1 MAIANNMKTKHTN
14 GPWKVADKKIR
25 TLTGGELIQ
34 VMKTEFKLTSQAH
47 GPSVPRDVSS
57 EIADVYLHTENA
69 HANARLIA
77 AAPEL
82 LTAVQQLVATLH
94 STYDVFEDLRKTGDS
109 VGINP
114 LDNHVVQDIADQA
127 ADALEQATG
136 VKP

>member
-1 MAIANNMKTKHTN
+1 MAIANNMKTKHIN
-14 GPWKVADKKIR
+14 GPWEVTDEKYRLRVATDAYEQYSRKPKGI
-25 TLTGGELIQ
+25 
-34 VMKTEFKLTSQAH
+34 
-47 GPSVPRDVSS
+47 
-57 EIADVYLHTENA
+57 IADVYTNHENA

-77 AAPEL
+77 AAPDL

-94 STYDVFEDLRKTGDS
+94 STYEVFEDLRKTGDS

-136 VKP
+136 VRP

>member
-1 MAIANNMKTKHTN
+1 MAIANNMKTKHIS
-14 GPWKVADKKIR
+14 GPWYVEGCKPYHGLQIVTKTGEDVATIYHKDHDGWENVN
-25 TLTGGELIQ
+25 GGDYQE
-34 VMKTEFKLTSQAH
+34 TS
-47 GPSVPRDVSS
+47 R
-57 EIADVYLHTENA
+57 
-69 HANARLIA
+69 ANARLMA
-77 AAPEL
+77 AAPDL

-136 VKP
+136 VRP

>member
-14 GPWKVADKKIR
+14 GPWKVTDEKYRLRVATDEYEKYSRKPKGI
-25 TLTGGELIQ
+25 
-34 VMKTEFKLTSQAH
+34 
-47 GPSVPRDVSS
+47 
-57 EIADVYLHTENA
+57 IADVYTGHENA

-94 STYDVFEDLRKTGDS
+94 STYEVFENLRDTGDS

-136 VKP
+136 VRP

>member
-94 STYDVFEDLRKTGDS
+94 NTYDVFEDLCKTGNMS
-109 VGINP
+109 ANP
-114 LDNHVVQDIADQA
+114 LDSHVVQDIADQA

>member
-14 GPWKVADKKIR
+14 GPWKVADEKIR

-47 GPSVPRDVSS
+47 GPSVPRDVNS

-77 AAPEL
+77 AAPDL

-94 STYDVFEDLRKTGDS
+94 STYDVFEDLCKTGNMS
-109 VGINP
+109 ANP

>member
-14 GPWKVADKKIR
+14 GPWKWDQKSLNGSPWPMLKPLNANDGWIAMTADPN
-25 TLTGGELIQ
+25 
-34 VMKTEFKLTSQAH
+34 
-47 GPSVPRDVSS
+47 GPD
-57 EIADVYLHTENA
+57 
-69 HANARLIA
+69 ARLMA
-77 AAPEL
+77 AAPDL

-94 STYDVFEDLRKTGDS
+94 STYEVFEDLRKSGDS

-136 VKP
+136 IRP